1 MSAMPA
7 WTESLVPVDMNGA
20 ARMLGVSR
28 RFLVDTIRDHPHY
41 ESRGRKKVFYPE
53 HIIQLREA
61 LKCVSEALRIEG
73 QHVDLGRRIAL
84 LERTKTDEW
93 ETRHLTA
100 DLVVRLAALVVK
112 DDEPVFRYSDRCAV
126 NRRIGEVCKRAGIDR
141 RSTHSAGR
149 HSFGTNAMNLPDA
162 KVMVTRPLDDVSILV
177 SCGGMTLARYL
188 AANDISVP
196 EFAQTIGISRQALYR
211 YLSGARFPH
220 RDIVSRI
227 EAATKGQVPP
237 SSWYEREAA

>member
-1 MSAMPA
+1 MEGDAVSAMPA

-112 DDEPVFRYSDRCAV
+112 DDEPVFRS
-126 NRRIGEVCKRAGIDR
+126 
-141 RSTHSAGR
+141 
-149 HSFGTNAMNLPDA
+149 
-162 KVMVTRPLDDVSILV
+162 RPLDDVSILV